1 MEKTG
6 KDRLKL
12 GDAAPD
18 FTLPAVDGHPV
29 SLSGITSAGNRAL
42 LVFLRNRLLF
52 RLLRPL
58 MRDRGSMTVR
68 DR

>member
-18 FTLPAVDGHPV
+18 FTLPAVDGQPV

-42 LVFLRNRLLF
+42 LVFLRHL
-52 RLLRPL
+52 
-58 MRDRGSMTVR
+58 G
-68 DR
+68 